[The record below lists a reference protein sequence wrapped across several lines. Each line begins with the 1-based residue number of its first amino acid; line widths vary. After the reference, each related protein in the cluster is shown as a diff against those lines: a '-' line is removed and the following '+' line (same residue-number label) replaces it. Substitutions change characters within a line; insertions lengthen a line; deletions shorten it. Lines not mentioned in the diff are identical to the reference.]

1 MEGIKNI
8 YNNAPKV
15 NLREIKLS
23 DILKN
28 NNSGIFRI
36 EGAGGQSLD
45 NWLDEAKS
53 IVSEKHLTYQ
63 IQFRDEGIFLGFY
76 PSLNL

>member
-1 MEGIKNI
+1 MKRTESI
-8 YNNAPKV
+8 YSKAPKV

-23 DILKN
+23 DIFKN

-36 EGAGGQSLD
+36 EGADEEFLD